1 MALNNLPC
9 KKRLDDLLAK
19 LRSAGHRITPQRLA
33 IINILIDSAEHPSVE
48 QIYRQVRNDF
58 PTTSLATV
66 YNTLERLKEMGEV
79 LELPFSGGSRY
90 DGRNPRPHPHLL
102 CTVCGAIEDLDIDLG
117 PAAEKVAAR
126 SGYADVNHRLEFYG
140 VCPRC
145 QEKRP
150 IGIAPSRRKPRERST
165 IAQKERRYLP

>member
-1 MALNNLPC
+1 M
-9 KKRLDDLLAK
+9 RLDDVVAK
-19 LRSAGHRITPQRLA
+19 LKSAGHRITPQRLA
-33 IINILIDSAEHPSVE
+33 VARIVLESSEHPSVE
-48 QIYRQVRNDF
+48 EIYRQVRKDF

-90 DGRNPRPHPHLL
+90 DGLNPHPHSHLR

-117 PAAEKVAAR
+117 LAAEEVAAR
-126 SGYADVNHRLEFYG
+126 KGYADVHHRLEFYG

-145 QEKRP
+145 R
-150 IGIAPSRRKPRERST
+150 GV
-165 IAQKERRYLP
+165 

>member
-1 MALNNLPC
+1 M
-9 KKRLDDLLAK
+9 RLHDVVAK
-19 LRSAGHRITPQRLA
+19 LKSAGHRITPQRLA
-33 IINILIDSAEHPSVE
+33 IARIVLESREHPSVE
-48 QIYRQVRNDF
+48 EIYRQVRRDF

-90 DGRNPRPHPHLL
+90 DGLNPHPHPHVR

-117 PAAEKVAAR
+117 SAAAEVAAKK
-126 SGYADVNHRLEFYG
+126 GYADVHHRLEFYG

-145 QEKRP
+145 Q
-150 IGIAPSRRKPRERST
+150 GV
-165 IAQKERRYLP
+165 

>member
-1 MALNNLPC
+1 M
-9 KKRLDDLLAK
+9 RLVNVVAK
-19 LRSAGHRITPQRLA
+19 LKKAGHRITPQRLA
-33 IINILIDSAEHPSVE
+33 IARIVLGSSEHPSVE
-48 QIYRQVRNDF
+48 EIYRGVRKDF

-90 DGRNPRPHPHLL
+90 DGLNPHPHPHLR

-117 PAAEKVAAR
+117 PAAQEVAVR
-126 SGYADVNHRLEFYG
+126 KGYADVHHRLEFYG

-145 QEKRP
+145 Q
-150 IGIAPSRRKPRERST
+150 GV
-165 IAQKERRYLP
+165 